1 MGEAGRTREATTAAH
16 AAQAQA
22 QRERSARAAPPAS
35 PFRSRRDVG
44 NVLHPL
50 PLDMPDPTPGRRL
63 LIAAAV
69 LMTLTTLAHSLGIL
83 AVGPMF
89 ASTTAEQRAI
99 VRMLWFGGAFDFG
112 LVAAAA
118 WLVVARRLDG
128 SPMLLAVLAAQPL
141 GIALLQVVFLGFS
154 APTAMLLLD
163 ATLLGLAARVTPH
176 RRSTAANPP

>member
-1 MGEAGRTREATTAAH
+1 MGEAGRTREATTSAR
-16 AAQAQA
+16 AAQALG
-22 QRERSARAAPPAS
+22 ERGGRAAPPAS
-35 PFRSRRDVG
+35 PFRARRRG
-44 NVLHPL
+44 CNVVHPL
-50 PLDMPDPTPGRRL
+50 PVDMTDSTSGRRV
-63 LIAAAV
+63 LIVAAV

-99 VRMLWFGGAFDFG
+99 VTMLWFGGAFDFG

-141 GIALLQVVFLGFS
+141 GIAILQVVFLGFS

-176 RRSTAANPP
+176 RRSTAASHP